1 MSEMP
6 APPLSGGRKRWF
18 AILAI
23 TAGCV
28 ASLIAV
34 EDPPGINVV
43 IIAALMG
50 AAVSV
55 LVSDRLP
62 AMDLAVGAAAFV
74 FISMFAVRNSEL
86 LLFADF
92 CAAAGLGSYALYGGT
107 RWSSIVRGGVAVLGR
122 LYRGF
127 GPVVGPI
134 MDSWRGFDRVAKAP
148 LFRGSAIGL
157 VLVVVFGFLFASADT
172 AFAQIAQ
179 NLLIPSWDL
188 GLLPVRLFVAL
199 VVICFTGAYASV
211 ATAPAGAGRFFRWS
225 VAPGS
230 ARERRRLQVPE
241 WVIPIALVNFVFAA
255 FVLVQMA
262 VLFGGQQHVLDTAG
276 LTYAEYAR
284 SGFFQLVVI
293 AALVLGVIAL
303 AVRFADTSSARERTL
318 LKGLLGAL
326 CVLTLV
332 VLASA
337 LRRLGLYEEAFGF
350 TRLRF
355 FVHVS
360 IFWLSA
366 VFVAIIVAGIRWNAT
381 WLPRV
386 VVWLSVVTL
395 LGVNLMN
402 PDAFVARQNLERYVA
417 TGKIDAPYLRSLG
430 PDAVP
435 VLVDAPADIR
445 SCLLAGFENSLDEKV
460 PFWSLNLGRE
470 RAQQALAS
478 IPSSPLVDCPV

>member
-1 MSEMP
+1 MTETT
-6 APPLSGGRKRWF
+6 APITSGRKRWF

-34 EDPPGINVV
+34 ENPPGINVV

-50 AAVSV
+50 TAVLV
-55 LVSDRLP
+55 LVSDRLS
-62 AMDLAVGAAAFV
+62 AMDLALGAAAFV
-74 FISMFAVRNSEL
+74 FIAMFAIRNSEL
-86 LLFADF
+86 LLAANF
-92 CAAAGLGSYALYGGT
+92 CAAAGLGSYALYGGA
-107 RWSSIVRGGVAVLGR
+107 RWSSIVRGGFAVLGR

-157 VLVVVFGFLFASADT
+157 LLVVVFGVLFASADT

-179 NLLIPSWDL
+179 DLLIPSWDL

-211 ATAPAGAGRFFRWS
+211 ATAPAGTGRFFRWS
-225 VAPGS
+225 IAPGS
-230 ARERRRLQVPE
+230 KVERRRLQVPE
-241 WVIPIALVNFVFAA
+241 WVIPIALLNLVFAA
-255 FVLVQMA
+255 FVLVQLA

-303 AVRFADTSSARERTL
+303 AVRFADTSSARERNL
-318 LKGLLGAL
+318 LRGLLGAL
-326 CVLTLV
+326 CVLTLI

-360 IFWLSA
+360 ILWLSA
-366 VFVAIIVAGIRWNAT
+366 VFVAIICAGIRWSGM
-381 WLPRV
+381 WLPRTIL
-386 VVWLSVVTL
+386 WLSVVTL
-395 LGVNLMN
+395 AGVNLMN
-402 PDAFVARQNLERYVA
+402 PDAFVARQNLDRYAA
-417 TGKIDAPYLRSLG
+417 TGKIDTYYLRDLTF
-430 PDAVP
+430 DAVP

-445 SCLLAGFENSLDEKV
+445 RCVLGPHRDRLDEELS
-460 PFWSLNLGRE
+460 FWSLNLGRE
-470 RAQQALAS
+470 RAAAALAS
-478 IPSSPLVDCPV
+478 VPESAGVCAP